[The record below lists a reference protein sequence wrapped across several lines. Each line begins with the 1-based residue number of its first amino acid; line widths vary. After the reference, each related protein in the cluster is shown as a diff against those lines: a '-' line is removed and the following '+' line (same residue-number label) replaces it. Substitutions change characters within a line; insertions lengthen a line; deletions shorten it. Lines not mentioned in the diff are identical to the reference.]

1 MTEEKEKTAGSTSV
15 GADERQSTS
24 KTTAIVTD
32 SEPECNSKKKK
43 LRELT
48 RAMQTYND
56 PYYLPTVTMNDL
68 FDTVYDGKQPIIENL
83 LYPGL
88 FLFAGGAPKLGKSF
102 LMAQLAYH
110 VSTGADMW
118 GFQVQ
123 RGSVLYLALEDDYG
137 RLQKRLYKMFGV
149 EGTDDLYLSIM
160 SMQLGKG
167 LDEQITWF
175 LKKVPDTRLII
186 IDTLQK
192 IRELD
197 GDNFSYGNDY
207 EIMSSLKRIA
217 DTNGICILVVHHTR
231 KQKADDAFDM
241 ISGTNGIVGAA
252 DGAFILQKE
261 KRTSNDAVLEISC
274 RDLQDQKLFLKR
286 NVGNLQWEYERNETE
301 LWKDPPDPLLEKIR
315 SFLMEC
321 GGIWCGTATELEE
334 KLQTKLSPSALS
346 MKLNV
351 LAGRMK
357 NEYDIRYE
365 RQRNHDGRRIELSS
379 FGTSA

>member
-1 MTEEKEKTAGSTSV
+1 MIEEKEKTAGITSV
-15 GADERQSTS
+15 GADGGQSNL
-24 KTTAIVTD
+24 KTNAIVTD
-32 SEPECNSKKKK
+32 SEAECNSKKKN
-43 LRELT
+43 LRELA
-48 RAMQTYND
+48 RAMQTYSD
-56 PYYLPTVTMNDL
+56 PYFLPTVTMNDL
-68 FDTVYDGKQPIIENL
+68 FDTVYNGKPPIIENL

-88 FLFAGGAPKLGKSF
+88 FVFAGAPKIGKSF
-102 LMAQLAYH
+102 LMLQIAYH
-110 VSTGADMW
+110 VSTGLPLW
-118 GFQVQ
+118 EFPV
-123 RGSVLYLALEDDYG
+123 SKSPVLYLALEDSYD
-137 RLQKRLYKMFGV
+137 RLQRRLYKMFGV
-149 EGTDDLYLSIM
+149 EGTDDLHLSIA

-192 IRELD
+192 IREPD

-241 ISGTNGIVGAA
+241 ISGTNGIMGAA

-274 RDLQDQKLFLKR
+274 RDLQDQKLYLKR

-301 LWKDPPDPLLEKIR
+301 LWKEPPDPLLDKIK
-315 SFLMEC
+315 SFLMEY
-321 GGIWCGTATELEE
+321 GGKWSGTATELEE
-334 KLQTKLSPSALS
+334 KLQSKLSPSALS

-351 LAGRMK
+351 LAGRLK
-357 NEYDIRYE
+357 NEYEIRYE
-365 RQRNHDGRRIELSS
+365 RQRNHDGRRIELS
-379 FGTSA
+379 FLGTSA

>member
-1 MTEEKEKTAGSTSV
+1 MIEEKEKTAGITSV

-24 KTTAIVTD
+24 KTSAIVTD
-32 SEPECNSKKKK
+32 SEQECNSKKKK

-68 FDTVYDGKQPIIENL
+68 FDTVYDGKPPVIENL

-88 FLFAGGAPKLGKSF
+88 FVFAGAPKIGKSF
-102 LMAQLAYH
+102 LMLQIAYH
-110 VSTGADMW
+110 VSTGLPLW
-118 GFQVQ
+118 EFPV
-123 RGSVLYLALEDDYG
+123 SKSPVLYLALEDSYD
-137 RLQKRLYKMFGV
+137 RLQRRLYKMFGV
-149 EGTDDLYLSIM
+149 EGTDDLYLSIA

-192 IRELD
+192 VREAG
-197 GDNFSYGNDY
+197 GDNFSYANDY
-207 EIMSSLKRIA
+207 EIISALKKIA
-217 DTNGICILVVHHTR
+217 DVSKICILVVHHTR
-231 KQKADDAFDM
+231 KQQADDKFDM
-241 ISGTNGIVGAA
+241 ISGTNGILGAA

-274 RDLQDQKLFLKR
+274 RDLQDQKLYLKR

-301 LWKDPPDPLLEKIR
+301 LWKEPPDPLLEKIR
-315 SFLMEC
+315 NFLTEC

-334 KLQTKLSPSALS
+334 KLQSKLSPSALS

-351 LAGRMK
+351 LASRMK

-365 RQRNHDGRRIELSS
+365 RQRNHDGRRIELSF

>member
-1 MTEEKEKTAGSTSV
+1 MIEEKEKTAGITSV

-24 KTTAIVTD
+24 KTDAIVTD
-32 SEPECNSKKKK
+32 SEQECNSKKKK

-56 PYYLPTVTMNDL
+56 PYYLPTITMNDL
-68 FDTVYDGKQPIIENL
+68 FDTVYDGKPPVIENL

-88 FLFAGGAPKLGKSF
+88 FVFAGAPKIGKSF
-102 LMAQLAYH
+102 LMLQIAYH
-110 VSTGADMW
+110 VSTGLPLW
-118 GFQVQ
+118 EFPVTQ
-123 RGSVLYLALEDDYG
+123 SPVLYLALEDTFD
-137 RLQKRLYKMFGV
+137 RLQRRLYKMFGV

-192 IRELD
+192 IREPD

-207 EIMSSLKRIA
+207 EIMSSLKKIA

-241 ISGTNGIVGAA
+241 ISGTNGIMGAA

-261 KRTSNDAVLEISC
+261 KRTSNDAVMEISC
-274 RDLQDQKLFLKR
+274 RDLQDQKLYLKR
-286 NVGNLQWEYERNETE
+286 NVVNLQWEYERNETE
-301 LWKDPPDPLLEKIR
+301 LWKEPPDPLLEKIR
-315 SFLMEC
+315 NILTEC

-334 KLQTKLSPSALS
+334 KLQSKLSPSALS

-351 LAGRMK
+351 LASRMK

-365 RQRNHDGRRIELSS
+365 RHRNHDGRRIELSF

>member
-1 MTEEKEKTAGSTSV
+1 MIEEKEKTAGITSV

-24 KTTAIVTD
+24 KTSAIVTD

-68 FDTVYDGKQPIIENL
+68 FDTVYDGKPPVIENL

-88 FLFAGGAPKLGKSF
+88 FVFAGAPKIGKSF
-102 LMAQLAYH
+102 LMLQIAYH
-110 VSTGADMW
+110 VSTGLPLW
-118 GFQVQ
+118 EFPVTQ
-123 RGSVLYLALEDDYG
+123 SPVLYLALEDSYD
-137 RLQKRLYKMFGV
+137 RLQRRLYKMFGV
-149 EGTDDLYLSIM
+149 EGTDDLYLSIA

-192 IRELD
+192 VREAG
-197 GDNFSYGNDY
+197 GDNFSYANDY
-207 EIMSSLKRIA
+207 EIISALKKIA
-217 DTNGICILVVHHTR
+217 DASKICILVVHHTR
-231 KQKADDAFDM
+231 KQQADDKFDM
-241 ISGTNGIVGAA
+241 ISGTNGILGAA
-252 DGAFILQKE
+252 DGAFLLQKE

-274 RDLQDQKLFLKR
+274 RDLQDQKFYLKR
-286 NVGNLQWEYERNETE
+286 NEENLQWYFERTETE
-301 LWKDPPDPLLEKIR
+301 LWKDPPEPLLEKIK
-315 SFLMEC
+315 SFLSEC
-321 GGIWCGTATELEE
+321 GGIWSGTATELEE

-351 LAGRMK
+351 LASRMK
-357 NEYDIRYE
+357 NEYDIHYE
-365 RQRNHDGRRIELSS
+365 RLRNHDGRRIELSF

>member
-1 MTEEKEKTAGSTSV
+1 MIEEKEKTAGITSV

-24 KTTAIVTD
+24 KTDAIVTD
-32 SEPECNSKKKK
+32 SEQECNSKKKK

-68 FDTVYDGKQPIIENL
+68 FDTVYDGKPPVIENL

-88 FLFAGGAPKLGKSF
+88 FVFAGAPKIGKSF
-102 LMAQLAYH
+102 LMLQIAYH
-110 VSTGADMW
+110 VSTGLPLW
-118 GFQVQ
+118 EFPV
-123 RGSVLYLALEDDYG
+123 SKSPVLYLALEDSYD
-137 RLQKRLYKMFGV
+137 RLQRRLYQMFGV

-192 IRELD
+192 IREAD

-207 EIMSSLKRIA
+207 EIMSSLKKIA

-241 ISGTNGIVGAA
+241 ISGTNGILGAA

-274 RDLQDQKLFLKR
+274 RDLQDQKLYLKR

-301 LWKDPPDPLLEKIR
+301 LWKEPPDPLLEKIR
-315 SFLMEC
+315 NFLTEC

-334 KLQTKLSPSALS
+334 KLQSRLSPSALS

-351 LAGRMK
+351 LACRMK

-365 RQRNHDGRRIELSS
+365 RQRNHDGRRIELSF

>member
-1 MTEEKEKTAGSTSV
+1 MIEEKEKTAGITSV

-32 SEPECNSKKKK
+32 SEQECNSKKKN
-43 LRELT
+43 LRELA
-48 RAMQTYND
+48 RAMQTYSD

-68 FDTVYDGKQPIIENL
+68 FDTVYDGKPPVIENL

-88 FLFAGGAPKLGKSF
+88 FVFAGAPKIGKSF
-102 LMAQLAYH
+102 LMLQIAYH
-110 VSTGADMW
+110 VSTGLPLW
-118 GFQVQ
+118 EFPV
-123 RGSVLYLALEDDYG
+123 SKSPVLYFALEDSYD
-137 RLQKRLYKMFGV
+137 RLQRRLYKMFGV

-192 IRELD
+192 IREPD

-207 EIMSSLKRIA
+207 EIMSSLKKIA

-241 ISGTNGIVGAA
+241 ISGTNGIMGAA

-274 RDLQDQKLFLKR
+274 RDLQDQKLYLKR

-301 LWKDPPDPLLEKIR
+301 LWKEPPDPLLEKIR
-315 SFLMEC
+315 NFLTEC

-334 KLQTKLSPSALS
+334 KLQSKLSPSALS

-351 LAGRMK
+351 LASRMK

-365 RQRNHDGRRIELSS
+365 RQRNHDGRRIELSF